1 MSHMIHEANG
11 QKNHTTGLAPVE
23 MHPYPR
29 FAVLPPE
36 GEVCSMFSLALT

>member
-23 MHPYPR
+23 MHPFCRLRRRLPQRGR
-29 FAVLPPE
+29 F
-36 GEVCSMFSLALT
+36 

>member
-1 MSHMIHEANG
+1 MMAEKPYNRAFG
-11 QKNHTTGLAPVE
+11 ALE